1 MEYIIKKQYSQDKEL
16 CLFDHSTANEMSM
29 FKLLIK
35 VSNQQK
41 QLFAFG
47 STIMIGRED
56 QCDLVL
62 PDQSIS
68 RQHAQ
73 IHIVGDEIIAE
84 DLGSQNGIVVDGQR
98 LREGQRLP
106 MKSKSEMQ
114 LGKFTL
120 ILLTDS
126 IEDKLYR
133 GRSITYLPEYDPSKL
148 VEKQQEDETLQLS
161 AKEATS
167 ILREQNLLNNACIVD
182 STGKRVFPETNSVSI
197 GTAATI
203 KAKGMFTSKV
213 AAEITWNG
221 KAHTITKKGGFMCSV
236 KVNDSSISTH
246 VLTINDRIL
255 IGNSSFQY
263 VLFSDK

>member
-1 MEYIIKKQYSQDKEL
+1 
-16 CLFDHSTANEMSM
+16 M

-41 QLFAFG
+41 QLFSFG

-68 RQHAQ
+68 RQHAT

-98 LREGQRLP
+98 LRKGQRLP

-120 ILLTDS
+120 ILLTNS
-126 IEDKLYR
+126 MEDQLYR
-133 GRSITYLPEYDPSKL
+133 GRSLTYLPEYDPSKL
-148 VEKQQEDETLQLS
+148 IEKKQEDDTLQLS

-182 STGKRVFPETNSVSI
+182 ATGKRVFPETNSVSI

-213 AAEITWNG
+213 AAEVTWNG
-221 KAHTITKKGGFMCSV
+221 KAHTITKKGGFMCTV
-236 KVNDSSISTH
+236 KVNDNSISAH

-255 IGNSSFQY
+255 VGNSSFQY
-263 VLFSDK
+263 VLHSDK